1 MDSDDKAKE
10 YIATA
15 FNYVVEEFLDNGEPE
30 DIELELESIVAE
42 ILDERNGMSFD
53 SEIDLEDGDD

>member
-10 YIATA
+10 YIAKA
-15 FNYVVEEFLDNGEPE
+15 FNYVVAEFLDNGEPE